1 MHLIDRLLA
10 PFAAYPRW
18 LVYLG
23 LGLAVVI
30 ALWLVAK
37 TLKWTF
43 YVVVFAI
50 VVLVV
55 LTGLVW
61 FFG

>member
-1 MHLIDRLLA
+1 MHFINRLLA

-23 LGLAVVI
+23 LALAVMLAI
-30 ALWLVAK
+30 WIVAK

-43 YVVVFAI
+43 YVVVFA
-50 VVLVV
+50 VVVV
-55 LTGLVW
+55 VVVSALLW

>member
-1 MHLIDRLLA
+1 MHLINRLLA

-18 LVYLG
+18 LVYPG
-23 LGLAVVI
+23 LALAVVI
-30 ALWLVAK
+30 GLWIVAK

-50 VVLVV
+50 VVIVALSA
-55 LTGLVW
+55 LLW
-61 FFG
+61 IFG